1 MASEEATMHRTRR
14 IGGVVLISAGLV
26 WIGQGTGV
34 LRGGSF
40 MVGDPLW
47 TWFGILAVVVGA
59 GFIAVGLRGQD

>member
-1 MASEEATMHRTRR
+1 MALEEATMHRTRR

-34 LRGGSF
+34 LKGSSF

-47 TWFGILAVVVGA
+47 AWFGILAVVVGA